1 MAPSIMGHPV
11 DSIIL
16 QPYDIGNILR
26 LSVIKS
32 CCGNIIHSIL
42 ENNEENPKTFSLLP
56 GFEMMSETDRISFG
70 ISWDENCLKTSHM
83 DHVTYVCQ
91 AGDSRKILQW
101 YHDIFKMKRFLVGPQ
116 VCTLDLIF
124 WQILTFLEVSE
135 GPLFNNFYLK
145 LLTLAG
151 QNTYMQWLV

>member
-1 MAPSIMGHPV
+1 MAPSVMGHPV

-16 QPYDIGNILR
+16 QPYDIGNVMR

-42 ENNEENPKTFSLLP
+42 ENNDEENPEKFSNLP
-56 GFEMMSETDRISFG
+56 GFEMMSETDQISFG
-70 ISWDENCLKTSHM
+70 ISWDKNCLKTSHM

-116 VCTLDLIF
+116 VC
-124 WQILTFLEVSE
+124 ILLYFFV
-135 GPLFNNFYLK
+135 NFMK
-145 LLTLAG
+145 LLFLKVSG
-151 QNTYMQWLV
+151 GIFNSIYKNC

>member
-1 MAPSIMGHPV
+1 MAPSVMGHPV

-16 QPYDIGNILR
+16 QPYDIGNVMR

-56 GFEMMSETDRISFG
+56 GFEMMSETDRNSFG

-116 VCTLDLIF
+116 VSTLDLIF
-124 WQILTFLEVSE
+124 
-135 GPLFNNFYLK
+135 
-145 LLTLAG
+145 
-151 QNTYMQWLV
+151 

>member
-1 MAPSIMGHPV
+1 MAPSVMGHPV

-16 QPYDIGNILR
+16 QPYDIGNVMR

-42 ENNEENPKTFSLLP
+42 ENNDEENPEKFSNLP
-56 GFEMMSETDRISFG
+56 GFEIMSVTDQISFG
-70 ISWDENCLKTSHM
+70 ISWDKNCLKTSHM

-116 VCTLDLIF
+116 VCILYTLFFWRFPEIF
-124 WQILTFLEVSE
+124 VFRSFQ
-135 GPLFNNFYLK
+135 GGFNSHEKN
-145 LLTLAG
+145 G
-151 QNTYMQWLV
+151 